1 MGESDLEPGQKG
13 LLGNAGTNG
22 KSSGNGSSS
31 NGKHDITASTP
42 VVAVSSHAAH
52 GVKNVHAPMPMARG
66 GLHAQASVG
75 LGNPGKNGFD
85 SPADSP
91 PDSPEGS
98 PAVASSPSD
107 PERDIGNGMT
117 ASHVD
122 YATNPIPPQ
131 NPVTVM
137 PGMNMN
143 KQLRPTDLV
152 LAAQDVS
159 KIHCSITAIGNAIA
173 GYRLSV
179 VVTADAKAPV
189 SVNGAKLKEKG
200 KPYPLK
206 VGDVLLVGLRE
217 MWKIERSVMAE
228 MPPKHVVD
236 ELDLYEGHN
245 EFLQLAV
252 SDVETFRNVCRCTTW
267 MDFVAIVVELSEKE
281 QALQSYNNSIHHSQ
295 HNSSSFVN
303 TATYLNTNESGSF
316 FRRTDNTMT
325 TLETDPSSETRANW
339 AAGGGGLM
347 NGGNG
352 VGGGSGTNY
361 SLGGNSTDLH
371 RDKEFAMDNGGGQK
385 TLSTFGSSADSEQ
398 RTMGDFFPSGGASQ
412 TAGTNPGTND
422 NSMTEEGLPPV
433 ASLQNPLDRVPAD
446 QASSL
451 PGGASTR
458 ENFGAAGGEEG
469 ANLIAEYPRC
479 ADLVEV
485 LDELGGVLYTFGP
498 LASFDEMA
506 EFDLEEIREVLA
518 PGLFVRIHLCFFPPL
533 VQACAEYLDEGAHK
547 ALEKLVGGGNP
558 KSLDRIK
565 LMG

>member
-1 MGESDLEPGQKG
+1 MTGTRSGGKVWLKNVDLSPLPTIPHRKIRETGNTGTDITFGQQTKGGGKGDALLGTNNSSSNSTQRRSIGGPLDRSISSSAKSNTIKFSQNDIYSKPQNSQLVNFRYLSGEGRHNADRMGESDLEPGQKG

-143 KQLRPTDLV
+143 VLALDPVPYRLRCMADLSRTHRLRTTTFLGRSQKQLRPTDLV

-252 SDVETFRNVCRCTTW
+252 SDVETFRNVLLT
-267 MDFVAIVVELSEKE
+267 IV
-281 QALQSYNNSIHHSQ
+281 
-295 HNSSSFVN
+295 
-303 TATYLNTNESGSF
+303 
-316 FRRTDNTMT
+316 
-325 TLETDPSSETRANW
+325 W
-339 AAGGGGLM
+339 
-347 NGGNG
+347 
-352 VGGGSGTNY
+352 
-361 SLGGNSTDLH
+361 
-371 RDKEFAMDNGGGQK
+371 
-385 TLSTFGSSADSEQ
+385 
-398 RTMGDFFPSGGASQ
+398 
-412 TAGTNPGTND
+412 
-422 NSMTEEGLPPV
+422 
-433 ASLQNPLDRVPAD
+433 
-446 QASSL
+446 
-451 PGGASTR
+451 
-458 ENFGAAGGEEG
+458 
-469 ANLIAEYPRC
+469 
-479 ADLVEV
+479 
-485 LDELGGVLYTFGP
+485 
-498 LASFDEMA
+498 
-506 EFDLEEIREVLA
+506 
-518 PGLFVRIHLCFFPPL
+518 
-533 VQACAEYLDEGAHK
+533 
-547 ALEKLVGGGNP
+547 
-558 KSLDRIK
+558 
-565 LMG
+565 